1 MGIPFGA
8 IKVVAIASRRI
19 DFMFVRRAVAAAN
32 SAGAIAMPTR
42 VARSVGEITRRLH
55 SLIVRLHGKLDA
67 AVAPDHP

>member
-42 VARSVGEITRRLH
+42 VARRGFGG
-55 SLIVRLHGKLDA
+55 GKLPVDCTR
-67 AVAPDHP
+67 